1 MVMGWASK
9 YDQPDQPTA
18 MGLVSRKASSQQ
30 ALTNLTNLT
39 NHTAHRRRRARTYA
53 RARAY
58 VVTLVTLVT
67 LVKANSSKGFSAT
80 NLFFEVGQVGQV

>member
-1 MVMGWASK
+1 
-9 YDQPDQPTA
+9 
-18 MGLVSRKASSQQ
+18 MGLVSRKAASQQ

-67 LVKANSSKGFSAT
+67 LVKANSSKGFRVT
-80 NLFFEVGQVGQV
+80 NLFCKVGQVGQS